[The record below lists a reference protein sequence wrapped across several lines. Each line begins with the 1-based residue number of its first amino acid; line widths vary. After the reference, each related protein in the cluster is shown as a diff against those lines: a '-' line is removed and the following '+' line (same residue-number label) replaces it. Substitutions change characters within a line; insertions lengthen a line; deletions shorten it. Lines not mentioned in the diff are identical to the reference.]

1 MAVPKI
7 RFPGFTE
14 DWEQRKLE
22 ELCDFERG
30 QGLSWSDID
39 DSDGKNECILYG
51 NLYTDYDTVI
61 EKVKHKTNIKGTVRS
76 KKFDVLIP
84 GSDTTPTGL
93 ARALC
98 VVNDGVIL
106 GGDINILHPHV
117 DVEGRF
123 LAFALNSRK
132 KELIKRIKGT
142 TVRHLQNKD
151 LFDVLVNIPKS
162 KEQEKIAELLLSFDH
177 LITLH
182 QRKLESM
189 KLLKKSLLQKMFP
202 KSGETVPE
210 VRFPGFTDAW
220 EQRKLGEIS
229 EKVTTKNQDMVVN
242 EVFTNSAE
250 YGIIS
255 QQDFFDKDIA
265 NSNKVDGYYL
275 VEPDDFVYNPRI
287 SNSAPFGPIKRN
299 KLGRS
304 GAMSP
309 LYYVFR
315 SHDVDKSYLDW
326 FFQTNRWHAFM
337 RFHGNT
343 GVRSDRFAITDKI
356 FAEMTISIP
365 QDIDEQKAIGTFF
378 TALDDSITLHQ
389 RKLDGMKLLK
399 KSLLQKMFPK
409 NGESVPE
416 VRFPG
421 FTDAWAQSKFGPLV
435 TIERG
440 GSPRP
445 IDRFITDSPNG
456 LNWVKIGDA
465 PKQGNYITKTAEKIR
480 PEGLSKTREVHP
492 GDLILSN
499 SMSFGKPY
507 IMAINGCIHDGW
519 LAIRNYQNSFDLKFL
534 CVLLGT
540 SQMLSQYKAMAAG
553 STVNNLNKEL
563 VGSTMVKF
571 PCLDE
576 QRKIGRF
583 FESFE
588 DSLSIN
594 QREIDEL
601 QKLKTS
607 FSQQMFV

>member
-14 DWEQRKLE
+14 DWEQRKFVDFAQRESTLKLSCSDCPSVEYEDVIAE
-22 ELCDFERG
+22 EGRLNK
-30 QGLSWSDID
+30 DIRQKEIQKTGIYFNG
-39 DSDGKNECILYG
+39 SQVLYG
-51 NLYTDYDTVI
+51 KLRPYLHNWLNPDFTGVAVGDWWVLRPSNMDKSFLYRLLQTDQFDAVA
-61 EKVKHKTNIKGTVRS
+61 NQSSGS
-76 KKFDVLIP
+76 KMP
-84 GSDTTPTGL
+84 
-93 ARALC
+93 RADWKL
-98 VVNDGVIL
+98 VSNTEFIV
-106 GGDINILHPHV
+106 PHS
-117 DVEGRF
+117 E
-123 LAFALNSRK
+123 
-132 KELIKRIKGT
+132 
-142 TVRHLQNKD
+142 
-151 LFDVLVNIPKS
+151 
-162 KEQEKIAELLLSFDH
+162 KEQHKIAEFFNSIDD

-389 RKLDGMKLLK
+389 R
-399 KSLLQKMFPK
+399 
-409 NGESVPE
+409 
-416 VRFPG
+416 
-421 FTDAWAQSKFGPLV
+421 
-435 TIERG
+435 
-440 GSPRP
+440 
-445 IDRFITDSPNG
+445 
-456 LNWVKIGDA
+456 
-465 PKQGNYITKTAEKIR
+465 
-480 PEGLSKTREVHP
+480 
-492 GDLILSN
+492 
-499 SMSFGKPY
+499 
-507 IMAINGCIHDGW
+507 
-519 LAIRNYQNSFDLKFL
+519 
-534 CVLLGT
+534 
-540 SQMLSQYKAMAAG
+540 
-553 STVNNLNKEL
+553 EL
-563 VGSTMVKF
+563 FCRS
-571 PCLDE
+571 
-576 QRKIGRF
+576 
-583 FESFE
+583 
-588 DSLSIN
+588 
-594 QREIDEL
+594 
-601 QKLKTS
+601 
-607 FSQQMFV
+607 

>member
-14 DWEQRKLE
+14 DWEQRKL
-22 ELCDFERG
+22 G
-30 QGLSWSDID
+30 DILQYEQPQKYIVSSTNYD
-39 DSDGKNECILYG
+39 DSFEIP
-51 NLYTDYDTVI
+51 
-61 EKVKHKTNIKGTVRS
+61 
-76 KKFDVLIP
+76 VLTA
-84 GSDTTPTGL
+84 GQTF
-93 ARALC
+93 
-98 VVNDGVIL
+98 IL
-106 GGDINILHPHV
+106 GYTNESEGVKEASPNKPVIIFDDFTTSSHYVDFPFKIKSSAMKLLTLTNERDNIY
-117 DVEGRF
+117 F
-123 LAFALNSRK
+123 AFEA
-132 KELIKRIKGT
+132 
-142 TVRHLQNKD
+142 LQNLNYVPQNHERHWISIFSDFDISIPSYGEQQKIGA
-151 LFDVLVNIPKS
+151 LF
-162 KEQEKIAELLLSFDH
+162 KEIDST
-177 LITLH
+177 ITLH

-389 RKLDGMKLLK
+389 RKVEILHKLK
-399 KSLLQKMFPK
+399 KSLL
-409 NGESVPE
+409 
-416 VRFPG
+416 R
-421 FTDAWAQSKFGPLV
+421 
-435 TIERG
+435 
-440 GSPRP
+440 
-445 IDRFITDSPNG
+445 
-456 LNWVKIGDA
+456 
-465 PKQGNYITKTAEKIR
+465 
-480 PEGLSKTREVHP
+480 
-492 GDLILSN
+492 
-499 SMSFGKPY
+499 
-507 IMAINGCIHDGW
+507 
-519 LAIRNYQNSFDLKFL
+519 
-534 CVLLGT
+534 
-540 SQMLSQYKAMAAG
+540 
-553 STVNNLNKEL
+553 
-563 VGSTMVKF
+563 
-571 PCLDE
+571 
-576 QRKIGRF
+576 
-583 FESFE
+583 
-588 DSLSIN
+588 
-594 QREIDEL
+594 
-601 QKLKTS
+601 
-607 FSQQMFV
+607 QMFV

>member
-14 DWEQRKLE
+14 D
-22 ELCDFERG
+22 
-30 QGLSWSDID
+30 
-39 DSDGKNECILYG
+39 
-51 NLYTDYDTVI
+51 
-61 EKVKHKTNIKGTVRS
+61 
-76 KKFDVLIP
+76 
-84 GSDTTPTGL
+84 
-93 ARALC
+93 
-98 VVNDGVIL
+98 
-106 GGDINILHPHV
+106 
-117 DVEGRF
+117 
-123 LAFALNSRK
+123 
-132 KELIKRIKGT
+132 
-142 TVRHLQNKD
+142 
-151 LFDVLVNIPKS
+151 
-162 KEQEKIAELLLSFDH
+162 
-177 LITLH
+177 
-182 QRKLESM
+182 
-189 KLLKKSLLQKMFP
+189 
-202 KSGETVPE
+202 
-210 VRFPGFTDAW
+210 W

-389 RKLDGMKLLK
+389 RKLESMKLLK

-409 NGESVPE
+409 SGETVPE

-421 FTDAWAQSKFGPLV
+421 FTDAW
-435 TIERG
+435 
-440 GSPRP
+440 
-445 IDRFITDSPNG
+445 
-456 LNWVKIGDA
+456 
-465 PKQGNYITKTAEKIR
+465 
-480 PEGLSKTREVHP
+480 
-492 GDLILSN
+492 
-499 SMSFGKPY
+499 
-507 IMAINGCIHDGW
+507 
-519 LAIRNYQNSFDLKFL
+519 
-534 CVLLGT
+534 
-540 SQMLSQYKAMAAG
+540 
-553 STVNNLNKEL
+553 
-563 VGSTMVKF
+563 
-571 PCLDE
+571 E
-576 QRKIGRF
+576 QRKF
-583 FESFE
+583 VDFA
-588 DSLSIN
+588 
-594 QREIDEL
+594 QRESTLKLSCSDCPSVEYEDVIAEEGRLNKDIRQKEIQKTGIYFNGSQVLYGKLRPYLHNWLNPDFTGVAVGDWWVLRPSNMDKSFLYRLLQTDQFDAVANQSSGSKMPRADWKLVSNTEFIVPHSEKEQHKIAEFFNSIDDLITLHQRKVEIL
-601 QKLKTS
+601 HKLKKS
-607 FSQQMFV
+607 LLRQMFV

>member
-14 DWEQRKLE
+14 D
-22 ELCDFERG
+22 
-30 QGLSWSDID
+30 
-39 DSDGKNECILYG
+39 
-51 NLYTDYDTVI
+51 
-61 EKVKHKTNIKGTVRS
+61 
-76 KKFDVLIP
+76 
-84 GSDTTPTGL
+84 
-93 ARALC
+93 
-98 VVNDGVIL
+98 
-106 GGDINILHPHV
+106 
-117 DVEGRF
+117 
-123 LAFALNSRK
+123 
-132 KELIKRIKGT
+132 
-142 TVRHLQNKD
+142 
-151 LFDVLVNIPKS
+151 
-162 KEQEKIAELLLSFDH
+162 
-177 LITLH
+177 
-182 QRKLESM
+182 
-189 KLLKKSLLQKMFP
+189 
-202 KSGETVPE
+202 
-210 VRFPGFTDAW
+210 W

-389 RKLDGMKLLK
+389 RKLESMKLLK

-409 NGESVPE
+409 SGETVPE

-421 FTDAWAQSKFGPLV
+421 FTDAW
-435 TIERG
+435 
-440 GSPRP
+440 
-445 IDRFITDSPNG
+445 
-456 LNWVKIGDA
+456 
-465 PKQGNYITKTAEKIR
+465 
-480 PEGLSKTREVHP
+480 
-492 GDLILSN
+492 
-499 SMSFGKPY
+499 
-507 IMAINGCIHDGW
+507 
-519 LAIRNYQNSFDLKFL
+519 
-534 CVLLGT
+534 
-540 SQMLSQYKAMAAG
+540 
-553 STVNNLNKEL
+553 
-563 VGSTMVKF
+563 
-571 PCLDE
+571 E
-576 QRKIGRF
+576 QRKLADIGGTYTGLSGKKASDFGHGDARF
-583 FESFE
+583 VTYMNIYKNTVAT
-588 DSLSIN
+588 LSGTELI
-594 QREIDEL
+594 EIDAKQHEVKYGDVFFTTSSETPEEVAMSSIWLGNQEHTYLNSFCFGFRPEVDIDPFFLAYTLRAPTFRSDAIFLAQGISRYNISKNRLMEVRIGIPSSKEQKKIGEL
-601 QKLKTS
+601 FRSLDQTITLHQRKVEILHKLKKS
-607 FSQQMFV
+607 LLQQMFV

>member
-14 DWEQRKLE
+14 DWEQRKL
-22 ELCDFERG
+22 G
-30 QGLSWSDID
+30 DILQYEQPQKYIVSSTNYD
-39 DSDGKNECILYG
+39 DSFEIP
-51 NLYTDYDTVI
+51 
-61 EKVKHKTNIKGTVRS
+61 
-76 KKFDVLIP
+76 VLTA
-84 GSDTTPTGL
+84 GQTF
-93 ARALC
+93 
-98 VVNDGVIL
+98 IL
-106 GGDINILHPHV
+106 GYTNESEGVKEASPNKPVIIFDDFTTSSHYVDFPFKIKSSAMKLLTLTNERDNIY
-117 DVEGRF
+117 F
-123 LAFALNSRK
+123 AFEA
-132 KELIKRIKGT
+132 
-142 TVRHLQNKD
+142 LQNLNYVPQNHERHWISIFSDFDISIPSYGEQQKIGA
-151 LFDVLVNIPKS
+151 LF
-162 KEQEKIAELLLSFDH
+162 KEIDST
-177 LITLH
+177 IT
-182 QRKLESM
+182 
-189 KLLKKSLLQKMFP
+189 LLKKSLLQKMFP

-389 RKLDGMKLLK
+389 RKVEILHKLK
-399 KSLLQKMFPK
+399 KSLL
-409 NGESVPE
+409 
-416 VRFPG
+416 R
-421 FTDAWAQSKFGPLV
+421 
-435 TIERG
+435 
-440 GSPRP
+440 
-445 IDRFITDSPNG
+445 
-456 LNWVKIGDA
+456 
-465 PKQGNYITKTAEKIR
+465 
-480 PEGLSKTREVHP
+480 
-492 GDLILSN
+492 
-499 SMSFGKPY
+499 
-507 IMAINGCIHDGW
+507 
-519 LAIRNYQNSFDLKFL
+519 
-534 CVLLGT
+534 
-540 SQMLSQYKAMAAG
+540 
-553 STVNNLNKEL
+553 
-563 VGSTMVKF
+563 
-571 PCLDE
+571 
-576 QRKIGRF
+576 
-583 FESFE
+583 
-588 DSLSIN
+588 
-594 QREIDEL
+594 
-601 QKLKTS
+601 
-607 FSQQMFV
+607 QMFV

>member
-7 RFPGFTE
+7 RFPGFT
-14 DWEQRKLE
+14 DAWEQRKLGEISEKVRGNDGRMDLPTLTISAGNGWMNQEDRFSGNIAGTEQKNYTLLKKGQLSYNHGNSKLAKYGAVFELRTYE
-22 ELCDFERG
+22 EALVPRVYHSFKTTNEADPAFIEYLFASKLPDIELSKLISSGARMNGLLNINYDQFMGISIKLPAVEEQIRIGQFFRNVDYAITLHQRKLESMKLLKKSLLQKMFPKSGETVPEVRFPGFTDAWEQRKFEDIAKRRSDSTISSRSLPCVEYEDVISEQGTLNKDISQKENAKTGIVFESGDVLFGKLRPYLKNWLLPDFNGVAVGDWWILKPVSIDGNFLYRLIQTNEFMSVANVSSGSKMPRSDWALVSKTYFSVPPDISEQRKIG
-30 QGLSWSDID
+30 TFFRDID
-39 DSDGKNECILYG
+39 H
-51 NLYTDYDTVI
+51 T
-61 EKVKHKTNIKGTVRS
+61 
-76 KKFDVLIP
+76 
-84 GSDTTPTGL
+84 
-93 ARALC
+93 
-98 VVNDGVIL
+98 
-106 GGDINILHPHV
+106 
-117 DVEGRF
+117 
-123 LAFALNSRK
+123 
-132 KELIKRIKGT
+132 
-142 TVRHLQNKD
+142 
-151 LFDVLVNIPKS
+151 
-162 KEQEKIAELLLSFDH
+162 
-177 LITLH
+177 ITLH

-389 RKLDGMKLLK
+389 R
-399 KSLLQKMFPK
+399 
-409 NGESVPE
+409 E
-416 VRFPG
+416 
-421 FTDAWAQSKFGPLV
+421 
-435 TIERG
+435 
-440 GSPRP
+440 
-445 IDRFITDSPNG
+445 
-456 LNWVKIGDA
+456 
-465 PKQGNYITKTAEKIR
+465 
-480 PEGLSKTREVHP
+480 
-492 GDLILSN
+492 LI
-499 SMSFGKPY
+499 
-507 IMAINGCIHDGW
+507 C
-519 LAIRNYQNSFDLKFL
+519 RN
-534 CVLLGT
+534 
-540 SQMLSQYKAMAAG
+540 
-553 STVNNLNKEL
+553 
-563 VGSTMVKF
+563 
-571 PCLDE
+571 
-576 QRKIGRF
+576 
-583 FESFE
+583 
-588 DSLSIN
+588 
-594 QREIDEL
+594 
-601 QKLKTS
+601 
-607 FSQQMFV
+607 

>member
-14 DWEQRKLE
+14 DWEQRKFEDIAKRRSDSTISSNSLPCVE
-22 ELCDFERG
+22 YEDVISEQGTLNKDISQKELAKTGIEFESGDVLFGKLRPYLKNWLLPDFNGVAVGDWWVLKPVSTDGNFLYRLIQTSEFMSVANVSSGSKMPRSDWALVSKTYFSIPPDIAEQQKIG
-30 QGLSWSDID
+30 AFFRDID
-39 DSDGKNECILYG
+39 N
-51 NLYTDYDTVI
+51 T
-61 EKVKHKTNIKGTVRS
+61 
-76 KKFDVLIP
+76 
-84 GSDTTPTGL
+84 
-93 ARALC
+93 
-98 VVNDGVIL
+98 
-106 GGDINILHPHV
+106 
-117 DVEGRF
+117 
-123 LAFALNSRK
+123 
-132 KELIKRIKGT
+132 
-142 TVRHLQNKD
+142 
-151 LFDVLVNIPKS
+151 
-162 KEQEKIAELLLSFDH
+162 
-177 LITLH
+177 ITLH

-389 RKLDGMKLLK
+389 RKVEILHKLK
-399 KSLLQKMFPK
+399 KSLL
-409 NGESVPE
+409 
-416 VRFPG
+416 R
-421 FTDAWAQSKFGPLV
+421 
-435 TIERG
+435 
-440 GSPRP
+440 
-445 IDRFITDSPNG
+445 
-456 LNWVKIGDA
+456 
-465 PKQGNYITKTAEKIR
+465 
-480 PEGLSKTREVHP
+480 
-492 GDLILSN
+492 
-499 SMSFGKPY
+499 
-507 IMAINGCIHDGW
+507 
-519 LAIRNYQNSFDLKFL
+519 
-534 CVLLGT
+534 
-540 SQMLSQYKAMAAG
+540 
-553 STVNNLNKEL
+553 
-563 VGSTMVKF
+563 
-571 PCLDE
+571 
-576 QRKIGRF
+576 
-583 FESFE
+583 
-588 DSLSIN
+588 
-594 QREIDEL
+594 
-601 QKLKTS
+601 
-607 FSQQMFV
+607 QMFV